1 MKKFVKF
8 FLFMCLGTFF
18 MSASAQTTVSELVK
32 DVDMQELLSWYA
44 QSQHRDEQPVV
55 YSRMRSSTPS
65 AHSLATERA
74 RIPDLSTSGNPKY
87 YYIKNAATGEYLSY
101 GQDADVRMTKTPNDS
116 AKFFYGEVE
125 WNSRGDGGHICNYY
139 NKSPYWGLGS
149 KKWGTYL
156 TQTPIWYFQQAE
168 NKSGCYIS
176 SGNGVNVWRYDPE
189 QKKLVYGER
198 DEYAVWVV
206 EAVPSLPSTYSW
218 YVVKNVTTGKY
229 LHYEGASSAMSLV
242 KSPDPCSLFS
252 ASYQGDG
259 VIVRN
264 HASGNLVYASERAW
278 STSGTSLKF
287 INSGANDY
295 HFYISA
301 SGNKDGGD
309 VWYHDETTN
318 TLEVGSY
325 GDNSL
330 WEFERITNFKEIFGY
345 CSNGEDWNELNLEY
359 EKLVESKEKWG
370 FFEIYAYTLAF
381 AAASW
386 NMDDSDLTYDEARN
400 VVTELKTLLYTID
413 VQYGSGEDVMIRNI
427 GHDNVKRNLAT
438 NSSSLIFNDAEY
450 SHTNVWQMI
459 VVGDLLNANG
469 SIKLMLYNTVAK
481 MYVAAPKVDANG
493 VVTVGMTANEEEA
506 GSWLLIDASLSDNGT
521 FRVESKLESES
532 LSGCFLQLVNP
543 DDVEVSCVMVDRE
556 GSYPKGIKWEFLIGN
571 AAIDKNVYDYAVE
584 LATRYLQQFQE
595 TMGCAGY
602 YTCNYSAS
610 VSTDNLL
617 DYDVTTVF
625 STNGNGGKV
634 DKPYL
639 QADLGVGKS
648 LKEFYFYMR
657 PNLQSWQGVPVSIT
671 VSGSNSENDGFV
683 KLAKVETSTL
693 LYDMNY
699 FSELIKSNDGAYRY
713 LRFIIDEVTG
723 EGSEFAL
730 SEFYILPN
738 TPEVAEIGGFIRD
751 FYGASYMGAEIL
763 VPAVELIKLE
773 AEYYLNEYKDNHAV
787 CPQPGQCSTFKYNA
801 LLDAYNAVNVNN
813 KESITNLVN
822 AIKDL
827 FSTELE
833 FICILKSAWEDGFS
847 KNSAVGINL
856 NNGYLEAS
864 DYNEWDLRQWCVI
877 SSSDPA
883 LFAIEFFPVEDAIIP
898 VALDDIDG
906 WDQLYASQR
915 IAYNIHGA
923 YGDEKGYLSVI
934 ESSGTKRI
942 KASAS
947 PATSKANK
955 NSAWYL
961 SIISSSVDV
970 PRINDKMFIEALA
983 KFGKTFAEAKYYN
996 DGAKIG
1002 KFIYVPSNDLDREGF
1017 DEIYNE
1023 LEYYYN
1029 LGVVELVDL
1038 FVNGVL
1044 THEMLEGLDYIL
1056 GELRAHFPNFKR
1068 SRDVIAGYYFR
1079 LCGKDSEVF
1088 LTDDPEK
1095 GFVVS
1100 SIQNNQSAEE
1110 QSIFYT
1116 VPNGDEVSMMSFSSG
1131 RYVTGANS
1139 AISYGA
1145 IPVDGYSHTMQ
1156 TAGLGYS
1163 MSENAY
1169 YNTIVFDG
1177 VNYLNRTGQQA
1188 GVSTKPVNDGAYDWE
1203 VKIVEELP
1211 IRISSVLY
1219 ATLYVPVELVIP
1231 NGVTAYVLYDE
1242 VTNSGGERVLRLKE
1256 LKGGVLPAGLPVVL
1270 KAESA
1275 GVYYFPINYE
1285 PTLSSDADKQATY
1298 CYDGDIE
1305 NLLDGRHTSTYIPE
1319 KSGYIHY
1326 ILAKGSKGVGM
1337 YKVKMDDANV
1347 GGVNCFQNNAHR
1359 AWLPNPKSITTGA
1372 AGYRFS
1378 VAGRDESTSID
1389 GIVDDATE
1397 TEIYDLQGRRVP
1409 YMTKGVYIVNGKKVV
1424 K

>member
-1 MKKFVKF
+1 
-8 FLFMCLGTFF
+8 
-18 MSASAQTTVSELVK
+18 
-32 DVDMQELLSWYA
+32 MQELLRWYI
-44 QSQHRDEQPVV
+44 QSQHRDEQPVT

-65 AHSLATERA
+65 AHSLASERA

-139 NKSPYWGLGS
+139 NKSPYWGLGT

-156 TQTPIWYFQQAE
+156 TQTPIWYFQSTE
-168 NKSGCYIS
+168 DKSGCYIS
-176 SGNGVNVWRYDPE
+176 SGNGVNVWRYDPG

-259 VIVRN
+259 VVVRN
-264 HASGNLVYASERAW
+264 HASGNLVYASEKAW

-287 INSGANDY
+287 INSGENDY

-318 TLEVGSY
+318 TLKVGSY

-386 NMDDSDLTYDEARN
+386 NMGDSDLTYDEARN

-532 LSGCFLQLVNP
+532 LSGCFLQLANP
-543 DDVEVSCVMVDRE
+543 EDVEVSCVMVDRE
-556 GSYPKGIKWEFLIGN
+556 GSHPKGLKWEFLMGN
-571 AAIDKNVYDYAVE
+571 AAIDKNVYDYTVE
-584 LATRYLQQFQE
+584 LATRYLLQFQE
-595 TMGCAGY
+595 TIGCAGY
-602 YTCNYSAS
+602 YTCNYSSS
-610 VSTDNLL
+610 VSTNNLL
-617 DYDVTTVF
+617 DYDVTTTF
-625 STNGNGGKV
+625 LTNGNGGKV

-648 LKEFYFYMR
+648 LKDFYFYMR
-657 PNLQSWQGVPVSIT
+657 SNLQSWQGVPVSIT

-699 FSELIKSNDGAYRY
+699 FSELIKSNDGASYRY
-713 LRFIIDEVTG
+713 LRFTIDEVTG
-723 EGSEFAL
+723 GGGEFAL

-738 TPEVAEIGGFIRD
+738 TSEVTEIGGLIRD
-751 FYGASYMGAEIL
+751 FYASSYMGTEIL

-773 AEYYLNEYKDNHAV
+773 AEYYLNEYKDNHAISPV
-787 CPQPGQCSTFKYNA
+787 VDQCSTFKYNA

-877 SSSDPA
+877 SSSESA
-883 LFAIEFFPVEDAIIP
+883 SFAIEFFPVEDATIP

-906 WDQLYASQR
+906 WEQLYASQR

-923 YGDEKGYLSVI
+923 YGDENGYLSVI
-934 ESSGTKRI
+934 ESSGAKRI

-961 SIISSSVDV
+961 SIISSRVDV
-970 PRINDKMFIEALA
+970 PRVSDKMFIEALA

-1002 KFIYVPSNDLDREGF
+1002 KFIYVPSNDLDKEDF

-1079 LCGKDSEVF
+1079 LRGKDTKAY
-1088 LTDDPEK
+1088 LTSNANGAFGIFDAGNESNLADEK
-1095 GFVVS
+1095 
-1100 SIQNNQSAEE
+1100 ILAEAEE
-1110 QSIFYT
+1110 QTIFYT

-1131 RYVTGANS
+1131 RYVHGANGS
-1139 AISYGA
+1139 VGYAA
-1145 IPVDGYSHTMQ
+1145 IPVDGYGYTMQ

-1163 MSENAY
+1163 LSENAY
-1169 YNTIVFDG
+1169 SNTIILG
-1177 VNYLNRTGQQA
+1177 GKHYLSWKGLKSA
-1188 GVSTKPVNDGAYDWE
+1188 SVSTKPVNDNTYDWE
-1203 VKIVEELP
+1203 VEEVEELP
-1211 IRISSVLY
+1211 IKISSALF
-1219 ATLYVPVELVIP
+1219 ATLYVPVELIIP
-1231 NGVTAYVLYDE
+1231 EGITAYVLYDE
-1242 VTNSGGERVLRLKE
+1242 KTTMVGSDIDLLTNTNFNSGQRVLRLKE
-1256 LKGGVLPAGLPVVL
+1256 IEGGILPAGLPVIL
-1270 KAESA
+1270 QAETA
-1275 GVYYFPINYE
+1275 GTYYFEINYE
-1285 PTLSSDADKQATY
+1285 PTLITEEDRRATYSSDDEY
-1298 CYDGDIE
+1298 IV
-1305 NLLDGRHTSTYIPE
+1305 NLLDGRHAATYIP
-1319 KSGYIHY
+1319 SRDGYIHY
-1326 ILAKGSKGVGM
+1326 ILANKSKGVGM
-1337 YKVKMDDANV
+1337 YKVVMKDES
-1347 GGVNCFQNNAHR
+1347 GVSCFQNNAHR
-1359 AWLPNPKSITTGA
+1359 AWLPNPIGKTIGA
-1372 AGYRFS
+1372 SGYRFS
-1378 VAGRDESTSID
+1378 VANRTDATVIEDIFNESID
-1389 GIVDDATE
+1389 G
-1397 TEIYDLQGRRVP
+1397 EIYDLQGRRVP
-1409 YMTKGVYIVNGKKVV
+1409 YMTKGVYIVNGKKVI